1 VLSCKGKLAILAV
14 IFASAPVVAVEPR
27 DSAARLECTVG
38 PVERA
43 FGRTAW
49 LIYSCDDDR
58 SIIVVS
64 APGNPANPFIFSM
77 IASGNTRVLQG
88 EGTGSKDA
96 SQAAFED
103 LRRLTESEIA
113 SLVAQTKAKS
123 GSK

>member
-1 VLSCKGKLAILAV
+1 MSIREQEMRVLAV
-14 IFASAPVVAVEPR
+14 IFASTAVVAAEPR
-27 DSAARLECTVG
+27 GDEDRLQCTMG
-38 PVERA
+38 PVQRV
-43 FGRTAW
+43 FGRTTW

-77 IASGNTRVLQG
+77 VASGNTRVLQG
-88 EGTGSKDA
+88 EGTGNSEA

-103 LRRLTESEIA
+103 LRRLTEPDIML
-113 SLVAQTKAKS
+113 LVAQTKAKK